1 MQALFDEASTFYI
14 ESKKLLTALVNNFLG
29 AMALEA
35 SSQTSPAALSVVLTF
50 LDIQIWYC

>member
-35 SSQTSPAALSVVLTF
+35 SSQTSPEALSVVLTF